1 MSDVAITFRANV
13 GKFQTKDGRIVSTGL
28 PEGFSD
34 LFGHRLSD
42 GRIFYIEVKKPG
54 GRVRDNQKKFLK
66 AMRDTG
72 ALAGIAYSVEDAIRI
87 VSGEE

>member
-1 MSDVAITFRANV
+1 M
-13 GKFQTKDGRIVSTGL
+13 
-28 PEGFSD
+28 
-34 LFGHRLSD
+34 FGHRLSD
-42 GRIFYIEVKKPG
+42 GRIFYIEVKKSG
-54 GRVRDNQKKFLK
+54 GRIRENQKKFLK